1 MKKAKTAVAILLCF
15 VMLFCTACSKNKG
28 GKGEDSSGDSSSA
41 ESETSLQ
48 LLYCSS
54 DTLNPFNTEN
64 QLNVMIGRLIYEPL
78 FSLSNE
84 FEAIPVLAESI
95 SVNEKTYTV
104 KLISAK
110 FSDGSTVTA
119 EDVLSSFLLAKESPL
134 YSYLFY
140 NVISAEAVDE
150 TSISFTLKNLD
161 PYFQNMLTF
170 PVIKKDSDKLT
181 DSDKVELPPIGS
193 GKFAFAS
200 SEALSEKM
208 LIKNTQYHGECN
220 VDIIKLVDAPDS
232 EAVAHHVEVGAT
244 DIYYTDPASS
254 NIVRMSGKKSSVN
267 LNNLV
272 YIGVNHSKGRLSDP
286 AIRQAL
292 SAALDRTELAKT
304 PYYGNAVAAPGF
316 FHPDFKPCI
325 GYQTIQ
331 LTADN
336 KICIENLEK
345 IGYNRLDSDGF
356 YLNEKGDRLE
366 FDLLV
371 NEENSARV
379 AAAKLISKQAA
390 EVGIKINVNAVDSEL
405 YLAALKTKSFE
416 LYIGEVK
423 VSQNMDMSELV
434 LPGGRAAFGILA
446 PKKTTDESG
455 AASRDYTDVI
465 EGIKKGEDLVS
476 SLATSLVTDMPVIPL
491 LFRSSL
497 LFYSKNVSEVSG
509 ASAYDPLLSINNFI

>member
-15 VMLFCTACSKNKG
+15 VMLFSACSKNKG
-28 GKGEDSSGDSSSA
+28 SKGEDSSGDSSSA

-110 FSDGSTVTA
+110 FSDGSAVTA

-140 NVISAEAVDE
+140 NVISAEAVNE
-150 TSISFTLKNLD
+150 TNISFTLKNLD

-272 YIGVNHSKGRLSDP
+272 YIGVNHSKGKLSDP

-304 PYYGNAVAAPGF
+304 PYYGNAIAAPGF

-371 NEENSARV
+371 NDENSARV

-405 YLAALKTKSFE
+405 YLAAIKANNFE

-497 LFYSKNVSEVSG
+497 LFYSKNVSDVSG

>member
-1 MKKAKTAVAILLCF
+1 MKRITVLCLVAVLAIGLCACRSNPPTDSSNLSYVPPTQVQSGSTISLLYAFGDSFNPYAAKTEQNRKLCSLL
-15 VMLFCTACSKNKG
+15 
-28 GKGEDSSGDSSSA
+28 
-41 ESETSLQ
+41 
-48 LLYCSS
+48 
-54 DTLNPFNTEN
+54 
-64 QLNVMIGRLIYEPL
+64 YEPL
-78 FSLSNE
+78 VRVDNV
-84 FEAIPVLAESI
+84 FEAHYALAQDITLEGTTCT
-95 SVNEKTYTV
+95 VDLKNTYFT
-104 KLISAK
+104 
-110 FSDGSTVTA
+110 DGSPVTA
-119 EDVLSSFLLAKESPL
+119 NDVIHSFNLARASATA
-134 YSYLFY
+134 YASYFGG
-140 NVISAEAVDE
+140 VASVSAAGNSVV
-150 TSISFTLKNLD
+150 FTLAYSDPQFINL
-161 PYFQNMLTF
+161 LTF
-170 PVIKKDSDKLT
+170 PVLKAGSEGGHNEDG
-181 DSDKVELPPIGS
+181 VEIAPIGS
-193 GKFAFAS
+193 GRYYLDSTAK
-200 SEALSEKM
+200 KM
-208 LIKNTQYHGECN
+208 LINDNYYGKKGE
-220 VDIIKLVDAPDS
+220 IKEILLINAPDDDS
-232 EAVAHHVEVGAT
+232 VSHYVEVGACDLYFT
-244 DIYYTDPASS
+244 DISDG

-405 YLAALKTKSFE
+405 YLAAIKANNFE

-455 AASRDYTDVI
+455 AASLDYTDVI

-476 SLATSLVTDMPVIPL
+476 SLATSLITDMPVIPL

-497 LFYSKNVSEVSG
+497 LFYSKNVSDVSG

>member
-1 MKKAKTAVAILLCF
+1 MKKARTAVAILLCF
-15 VMLFCTACSKNKG
+15 VMLFCTACSKKKDDKDG
-28 GKGEDSSGDSSSA
+28 DSSGDNSSVDSA
-41 ESETSLQ
+41 SVLQ

-78 FSLSNE
+78 YSLSNE

-95 SVNEKTYTV
+95 SVNEKVYTV
-104 KLISAK
+104 KLIPAK
-110 FSDGSTVTA
+110 FSDGSAVTA
-119 EDVLSSFLLAKESPL
+119 EDILSSFLLAKESPL

-140 NVISAEAVDE
+140 NVSSAEATDE
-150 TSISFTLKNLD
+150 MSVSFTLKTLD

-170 PVIKKDSDKLT
+170 PIIKKDSDKLT
-181 DSDKVELPPIGS
+181 DSDNVELPPIGS
-193 GKFAFAS
+193 GKFVFS
-200 SEALSEKM
+200 ESEALSEKR
-208 LIKNTQYHGECN
+208 LIKNTQYHGECDI
-220 VDIIKLVDAPDS
+220 DIIKLVDAPDS

-244 DIYYTDPASS
+244 DIYYTDPANG
-254 NIVRMSGKKSSVN
+254 NIIRMSGQKSCVN
-267 LNNLV
+267 LSNLV

-286 AIRQAL
+286 ATRQAL
-292 SAALDRTELAKT
+292 SAALDRTALANN
-304 PYYGNAVAAPGF
+304 PYYGNAVATPGF

-331 LTADN
+331 LTADD

-356 YLNEKGDRLE
+356 CLNEKGDRLE

-371 NEENSARV
+371 NDENSTRV
-379 AAAKLISKQAA
+379 AAAKLISEQAA

-405 YLAALKTKSFE
+405 YLAAIKANNFE

-423 VSQNMDMSELV
+423 ISQNMDMSELV
-434 LPGGRAAFGILA
+434 LPGGSAAFGVLA

-491 LFRSSL
+491 VYRSSL
-497 LFYSKNVSEVSG
+497 LFYSKNISEVSG
-509 ASAYDPLLSINNFI
+509 ASAYDPFLSINSFI